1 MLTTHSFINESRQQY
16 IKSETSEA
24 GPDGQVA
31 RAIRQITEKASTRIG
46 KKAFEVALA
55 RQELRRTTQPSYTP
69 TVTICHKSNVLS
81 VTDGLF
87 RTSVRGIYEKDQKA
101 NGGAGRYEG
110 VKLNEQLVDSM
121 VYRLFR
127 EPEVF
132 DVVVAPNLYGDIV
145 SDAAAALVGSLGLVP
160 SVNAGDSFFM
170 VRSSPPPFLLLFF
183 IYT

>member
-1 MLTTHSFINESRQQY
+1 MYCTLVVLALTTHSFINESRQQY

-101 NGGAGRYEG
+101 NGGA
-110 VKLNEQLVDSM
+110 
-121 VYRLFR
+121 
-127 EPEVF
+127 
-132 DVVVAPNLYGDIV
+132 VVTRA
-145 SDAAAALVGSLGLVP
+145 
-160 SVNAGDSFFM
+160 
-170 VRSSPPPFLLLFF
+170 SS
-183 IYT
+183 